1 MNTRNFEEWFATFRE
16 SISSYNY
23 YTDFEKIYKNAEK
36 LRIEINILNS
46 LIGDKNI
53 ERDFG
58 EILDKY
64 PQCLKAILILLAIRK
79 SEIYCEDLA
88 GSVNYNFKK
97 LTQTK
102 EQYKY
107 FMRETGLFDML
118 QNHIINNLY
127 DYVLGIEVGLDSNG
141 RKGRGGDCMENLVE
155 QYIIG
160 AGVEYK
166 KEMYLSAVEKEY
178 NIDLSPISAQGTST
192 KRWDYVVKTDSCIY
206 AIETNFYASNG
217 SKLNETARSYK
228 MIAEEAKE
236 IPGFKFVWITDGNGW
251 CSAKHNLKET
261 FDVLENIYNIND
273 MKNGALKRLFV

>member
-64 PQCLKAILILLAIRK
+64 PQCLKAIPILLAIRK
-79 SEIYCEDLA
+79 SEIYCEDPA

-102 EQYKY
+102 
-107 FMRETGLFDML
+107 
-118 QNHIINNLY
+118 
-127 DYVLGIEVGLDSNG
+127 
-141 RKGRGGDCMENLVE
+141 
-155 QYIIG
+155 
-160 AGVEYK
+160 
-166 KEMYLSAVEKEY
+166 
-178 NIDLSPISAQGTST
+178 
-192 KRWDYVVKTDSCIY
+192 
-206 AIETNFYASNG
+206 
-217 SKLNETARSYK
+217 
-228 MIAEEAKE
+228 
-236 IPGFKFVWITDGNGW
+236 
-251 CSAKHNLKET
+251 
-261 FDVLENIYNIND
+261 
-273 MKNGALKRLFV
+273 